1 MASHV
6 CLENRN
12 FRRARKRI
20 VVEVSVGII
29 AGMPV
34 GIVVEALVGIV
45 VEVLVGIVVE
55 VPVFEEVWK
64 DNMGEVVPKVYKN
77 LVRYYLKRKS

>member
-12 FRRARKRI
+12 FRRGRKRI
-20 VVEVSVGII
+20 VAEVPAV
-29 AGMPV
+29 
-34 GIVVEALVGIV
+34 
-45 VEVLVGIVVE
+45 IVVE
-55 VPVFEEVWK
+55 VPDFEEVWK

-77 LVRYYLKRKS
+77 LVRYYLKRKIQVK